1 MSLTAGQTVGIGM
14 LQGASN
20 MFGAGKQHKR
30 NKEMMGISHQNQQQL
45 NRQGHQ
51 LQMDMWNKTNY
62 GAQVAQMEKAGLN
75 PALMYGMGGGG
86 GTTAGSQGGGNA
98 SSGGNA
104 VQMHPMDMANLALLK
119 AQTDNINTDTELKE
133 ANTEKI
139 GGVDTKEAEQRIA
152 NMKESKDY
160 IKMQKEYQEI
170 VNANKQDEIDAF
182 LKNIGQKTEN
192 LKQQF
197 DLTDEQWGDLL
208 KMQMGKALTAVENS
222 NLLKSKVKLTDA
234 QEQEV
239 WEKLD
244 IAYNRLELEGLSID
258 AVLKKADADMIRAKV
273 IEAMEPMKLE
283 VEKKRIMIDSMTRI
297 VTTIIGG
304 VSSAASSYI
313 GASTERTTHSY
324 QYR

>member
-1 MSLTAGQTVGIGM
+1 
-14 LQGASN
+14 
-20 MFGAGKQHKR
+20 
-30 NKEMMGISHQNQQQL
+30 
-45 NRQGHQ
+45 
-51 LQMDMWNKTNY
+51 
-62 GAQVAQMEKAGLN
+62 
-75 PALMYGMGGGG
+75 
-86 GTTAGSQGGGNA
+86 
-98 SSGGNA
+98 
-104 VQMHPMDMANLALLK
+104 MDMANLALLK

-133 ANTEKI
+133 ANTEKTK
-139 GGVDTKEAEQRIA
+139 GVDTKEAEQRIA

-234 QEQEV
+234 QEQEI

-244 IAYNRLELEGLSID
+244 IAYNKLELEGLSVD

-313 GASTERTTHSY
+313 GGSTERTTHSY

>member
-1 MSLTAGQTVGIGM
+1 MDLSASLM
-14 LQGASN
+14 GAEIAKKMEEAKDIKS
-20 MFGAGKQHKR
+20 QREKR
-30 NKEMMGISHQNQQQL
+30 
-45 NRQGHQ
+45 
-51 LQMDMWNKTNY
+51 D
-62 GAQVAQMEKAGLN
+62 
-75 PALMYGMGGGG
+75 
-86 GTTAGSQGGGNA
+86 
-98 SSGGNA
+98 
-104 VQMHPMDMANLALLK
+104 D
-119 AQTDNINTDTELKE
+119 
-133 ANTEKI
+133 
-139 GGVDTKEAEQRIA
+139 VDTREAEQRIA

-160 IKMQKEYQEI
+160 IRLQSDYQKI
-170 VNANKQDEIDAF
+170 LNANKQEEIDAF
-182 LKNIGQKTEN
+182 LKNIGQETGN

-208 KMQMGKALTAVENS
+208 KEQMGKALTAVENS

-244 IAYNRLELEGLSID
+244 IAYNRLELEGLSVD

-273 IEAMEPMKLE
+273 IEAMEPMKLD

-313 GASTERTTHSY
+313 GGATERTTHSY